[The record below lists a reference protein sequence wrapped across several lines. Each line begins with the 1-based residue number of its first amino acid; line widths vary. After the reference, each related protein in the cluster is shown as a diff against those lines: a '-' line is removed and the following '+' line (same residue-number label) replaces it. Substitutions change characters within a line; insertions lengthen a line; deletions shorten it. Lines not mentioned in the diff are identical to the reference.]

1 VGLTSPRFAPASN
14 QPVKLPVNLFH
25 LFGIGPLPTQWTYR
39 TESDLRE
46 ALEGCAAVTKKIL
59 TLFEPEA
66 VKIQRAYKRRFE
78 EFVGA
83 LELSAREAYETAL
96 PLIEAWAE
104 DAGLI
109 RVCASSILGPS
120 SRVLLPAGWMTRE
133 SLQRMEPGV

>member
-1 VGLTSPRFAPASN
+1 M
-14 QPVKLPVNLFH
+14 
-25 LFGIGPLPTQWTYR
+25 QWTYR